1 MPWTSRPRLRR
12 SSLALRSRSRVGLYP
27 PLTPTEARVALL
39 LAQALRS
46 EEVALELGVSAS
58 TVAFHLRNLFAK
70 TATGRQADLV
80 ALVLSA
86 GWALP
91 DLSTVVE
98 TRA

>member
-1 MPWTSRPRLRR
+1 MSC
-12 SSLALRSRSRVGLYP
+12 AQSRSLPELETLRLIFA
-27 PLTPTEARVALL
+27 LTPTEARVALL
-39 LAQALRS
+39 LAQGLRS

-86 GWALP
+86 GWSLP
-91 DLSTVVE
+91 DLSTVEE
-98 TRA
+98 TTA